1 MKSLNV
7 AVSQTT
13 STKVQSWD
21 TSVKVHKKW
30 KVRDDWQQ
38 TALCSP
44 PLHACPPLL
53 VPSPLPHSAVV
64 QTLCIGSHFGLSALW
79 LQLEVHLEGI
89 RAESWKE
96 GDTLQWT
103 PRSTRGHTRGG
114 HTAMDSKEGDTL
126 HWTPGS
132 SSSPAMKVHQ
142 RTCDDASDADM
153 TLNCFAFN
161 LTISTTRRQDRIKAN
176 LCPLF
181 RRQVGKAIEQGS
193 LDAEQVEH
201 KCFYLERKLQV
212 S

>member
-1 MKSLNV
+1 MLLRPVSLIR
-7 AVSQTT
+7 QTT
-13 STKVQSWD
+13 WIQIKSAVL
-21 TSVKVHKKW
+21 VKKKNSLE
-30 KVRDDWQQ
+30 KCKSVRDNWWQ

-53 VPSPLPHSAVV
+53 VPSPLPHSTVV
-64 QTLCIGSHFGLSALW
+64 QTLCIGSCLGLSALW

-114 HTAMDSKEGDTL
+114 HTAIKREGDTL

-142 RTCDDASDADM
+142 R
-153 TLNCFAFN
+153 
-161 LTISTTRRQDRIKAN
+161 ST
-176 LCPLF
+176 
-181 RRQVGKAIEQGS
+181 
-193 LDAEQVEH
+193 
-201 KCFYLERKLQV
+201 
-212 S
+212 